1 MNPFLLTKSSQFL
14 LGPIASL
21 LGYLMNGIFWVLDK
35 IGIPNIGLAIILFT
49 LVIYMLL
56 MPLTIQQQKFSKL
69 SNIMNPELQA
79 IQKKYKNR
87 KDQASL
93 QKMNEETQLVY
104 KKYGVSPT
112 GSCLQMAI
120 QLPILFALYQVIYN
134 IPAYVTKVYSAFT
147 PLVTK
152 LAATKGAAEYLQATK
167 AGTQFA
173 KHFTSANF
181 TGNVGNTVANTF
193 IDVLNRFSTSEWSD
207 LSAKFPDLSNLIT
220 NAQHTGTQDLLEK
233 YNFFLGLNI
242 GNSPWYA
249 LQQAVKTA
257 SVIGVIAAIAV
268 PLLAA
273 VTQLINVALMP
284 QPQTSGNDQASQMA
298 NSMKTMNYIMPV
310 MSAWFCFTLPAGMGL
325 YWIAGSV
332 IRSIQQVAINKS
344 INKMDMDEYIRR
356 NVEKARKKEERRGG
370 KPTVTERLLKENAA
384 INTKNVNPS
393 SKAASVSDAEK
404 QKQLENAKKYY
415 ENGKFRSGSL
425 ASKANMVSQFNDAK
439 KNDKK

>member
-167 AGTQFA
+167 AG
-173 KHFTSANF
+173 
-181 TGNVGNTVANTF
+181 
-193 IDVLNRFSTSEWSD
+193 
-207 LSAKFPDLSNLIT
+207 SNLIT

>member
-167 AGTQFA
+167 AGAQFA

-193 IDVLNRFSTSEWSD
+193 IDVLNRFSTSEWAD

-298 NSMKTMNYIMPV
+298 NSMKTMNYIM
-310 MSAWFCFTLPAGMGL
+310 
-325 YWIAGSV
+325 WIAGSV

>member
-1 MNPFLLTKSSQFL
+1 M
-14 LGPIASL
+14 
-21 LGYLMNGIFWVLDK
+21 
-35 IGIPNIGLAIILFT
+35 
-49 LVIYMLL
+49 
-56 MPLTIQQQKFSKL
+56 
-69 SNIMNPELQA
+69 
-79 IQKKYKNR
+79 
-87 KDQASL
+87 KDH
-93 QKMNEETQLVY
+93 
-104 KKYGVSPT
+104 
-112 GSCLQMAI
+112 
-120 QLPILFALYQVIYN
+120 
-134 IPAYVTKVYSAFT
+134 
-147 PLVTK
+147 
-152 LAATKGAAEYLQATK
+152 
-167 AGTQFA
+167 AG
-173 KHFTSANF
+173 
-181 TGNVGNTVANTF
+181 
-193 IDVLNRFSTSEWSD
+193 

>member
-167 AGTQFA
+167 AG
-173 KHFTSANF
+173 
-181 TGNVGNTVANTF
+181 
-193 IDVLNRFSTSEWSD
+193 
-207 LSAKFPDLSNLIT
+207 KFPDLSNLIT

>member
-1 MNPFLLTKSSQFL
+1 M
-14 LGPIASL
+14 AS
-21 LGYLMNGIFWVLDK
+21 
-35 IGIPNIGLAIILFT
+35 
-49 LVIYMLL
+49 
-56 MPLTIQQQKFSKL
+56 
-69 SNIMNPELQA
+69 
-79 IQKKYKNR
+79 
-87 KDQASL
+87 
-93 QKMNEETQLVY
+93 
-104 KKYGVSPT
+104 
-112 GSCLQMAI
+112 
-120 QLPILFALYQVIYN
+120 
-134 IPAYVTKVYSAFT
+134 
-147 PLVTK
+147 
-152 LAATKGAAEYLQATK
+152 EYLQATK